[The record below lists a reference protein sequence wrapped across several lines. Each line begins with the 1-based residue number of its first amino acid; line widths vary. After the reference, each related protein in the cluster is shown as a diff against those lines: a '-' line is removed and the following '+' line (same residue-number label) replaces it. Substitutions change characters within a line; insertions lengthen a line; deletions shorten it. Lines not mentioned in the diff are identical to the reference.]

1 MAFRHHYFNTLR
13 PAPTSVK
20 VEKQVSQFDKN
31 GVERVTTVLLDSS
44 DLPIP
49 KPSEYTINFCMSSGA
64 LSPVDL
70 SEYVL
75 EASPTEVL
83 SGSFDVSS
91 DPVEPSQPVEPV
103 NEPNIVEPS
112 NPE

>member
-13 PAPTSVK
+13 PAPTSIK
-20 VEKQVSQFDKN
+20 VEKQVSQFDKD
-31 GVERVTTVLLDSS
+31 GVERVSAVLVDSS

-49 KPSEYTINFCMSSGA
+49 KPSEYTLDFCMSSGA
-64 LSPVDL
+64 LTPVNL
-70 SEYVL
+70 SDYVL

-83 SGSFDVSS
+83 SGSFDVPSEPAEPLSESS
-91 DPVEPSQPVEPV
+91 
-103 NEPNIVEPS
+103 IVESS